1 MKKLAFIIKNQIM
14 KKPDYEGMYWRV
26 TRVNLRI
33 VRKLK
38 DLQRRAKH
46 NPDMDLNAALD
57 KLLLDEM
64 MADDYGIGREE

>member
-1 MKKLAFIIKNQIM
+1 MTMKTPN
-14 KKPDYEGMYWRV
+14 YEKMYWRV

-33 VRKLK
+33 MRKLQ
-38 DLQRRAKH
+38 DLQRQAVI
-46 NPDMDLNAALD
+46 NPDMDLKAALD

>member
-1 MKKLAFIIKNQIM
+1 MKT
-14 KKPDYEGMYWRV
+14 PDYEKMYWRV

-33 VRKLK
+33 MRKLQ
-38 DLQRRAKH
+38 DLQRQAVI
-46 NPDMDLNAALD
+46 NPDMDLKAALD

>member
-1 MKKLAFIIKNQIM
+1 
-14 KKPDYEGMYWRV
+14 MYWRV

-33 VRKLK
+33 MRKLQ
-38 DLQRRAKH
+38 DLQRQAVI
-46 NPDMDLNAALD
+46 NPDMDLKAALD